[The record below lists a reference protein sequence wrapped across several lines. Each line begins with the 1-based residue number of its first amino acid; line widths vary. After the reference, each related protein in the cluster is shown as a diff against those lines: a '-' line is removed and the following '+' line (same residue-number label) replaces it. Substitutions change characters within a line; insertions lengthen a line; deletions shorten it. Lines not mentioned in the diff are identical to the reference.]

1 MDSSFLVRPSDD
13 RFARRAVRM
22 TVVDFVD
29 IGKVIVAVV
38 ARHAELT
45 VT

>member
-13 RFARRAVRM
+13 RFARRAVGV

-29 IGKVIVAVV
+29 VGEVIVAVV
-38 ARHAELT
+38 ARHAELM